1 MKIRRK
7 HLFLFISISLCGILY
22 IFHCVQL
29 NSYYQK
35 LDTVRDEIYYI
46 GQEISLGENNIGGS
60 MQANGY
66 SIRVNGLKIADTKD
80 YIEKNNISL
89 EGRGS
94 SLSERLALV
103 PVTVRN
109 VNSNNTGVP
118 VLLFELYGIDFYAV
132 VDFELFYSL
141 NPDVESATWG
151 VFVPQG
157 SEQEILIPFR
167 LDRDEFNSHT
177 WNRLDNYHFSVLLTT
192 GPARII
198 VRLEEVH
205 R

>member
-7 HLFLFISISLCGILY
+7 RIFLFISISLCGILY

-35 LDTVRDEIYYI
+35 RDTVRDEIYYI
-46 GQEISLGENNIGGS
+46 GQEIPLGENNIGGS

-66 SIRVNGLKIADTKD
+66 SVRVNGLKIVDAKD
-80 YIEKNNISL
+80 YIENNNISQ

-109 VNSNNTGVP
+109 VNSNDTGVP

-151 VFVPQG
+151 IFVSQG

-177 WNRLDNYHFSVLLTT
+177 WNHLDHYHFSVLLTM

-198 VRLEEVH
+198 VRLEEVD